1 MNRGFTLLELIL
13 AAAIFAL
20 ISSFGFLVSL
30 DFYRSYV
37 FDNEVKVLVSLL
49 QRARSQSLNN
59 MGQSSHGFAALSS
72 QYILF
77 DRADFIKSEAG
88 DLLYPRDAQITISW
102 ASAPKQIVFE
112 QLSGNAREQE
122 IVLSDGKRSRK
133 ITVSKNGRIVY
144 E

>member
-1 MNRGFTLLELIL
+1 MLELIL

-59 MGQSSHGFAALSS
+59 MGQSPHGFAALSS
-72 QYILF
+72 QYVLF
-77 DRADFIKSEAG
+77 DRADFIKPEAG

-102 ASAPKQIVFE
+102 AGAPEQIVFE
-112 QLSGNAREQE
+112 QLSGNSREQE